1 MRFSLPERSDFRQ
14 SARCRLDARTP
25 GTEPSVRGKNL
36 AGSEHRRRYGVYRR
50 IVVGTDGSPT
60 ADRAVD
66 VAGELA
72 RMTGA
77 DVHVVTAYRPVRAAA
92 IAGASAAGGAV
103 VPAWFGDD
111 ERVAAE
117 EVVRR
122 ATERLGRAGVSARS
136 VARLGEPADALLA
149 VTEEFDA
156 DLVVI
161 GNRGL
166 SGVRRYLL
174 GAVADRVA
182 HHAPCSVHIVH
193 TC

>member
-1 MRFSLPERSDFRQ
+1 M
-14 SARCRLDARTP
+14 
-25 GTEPSVRGKNL
+25 
-36 AGSEHRRRYGVYRR
+36 YRR
-50 IVVGTDGSPT
+50 IVVGTDGSST

-72 RMTGA
+72 RLNGA
-77 DVHVVTAYRPVRAAA
+77 QVLVVMAYRPARAAA
-92 IAGASAAGGAV
+92 MVGVGGSRGALGPSWV
-103 VPAWFGDD
+103 GDD

-122 ATERLGRAGVSARS
+122 ARLRLDDAGIAVHSA
-136 VARLGEPADALLA
+136 ARLGEPADALLA
-149 VTEEFDA
+149 VAEELDA
-156 DLVVI
+156 DLIVI
-161 GNRGL
+161 GNRGT

-174 GAVADRVA
+174 GNVADRVA

>member
-1 MRFSLPERSDFRQ
+1 MLL
-14 SARCRLDARTP
+14 AWLNP
-25 GTEPSVRGKNL
+25 GAEHQICGENSPADEHPRGRGL
-36 AGSEHRRRYGVYRR
+36 YRR
-50 IVVGTDGSPT
+50 IVVGTDGSST

-66 VAGELA
+66 VAGDLA
-72 RMTGA
+72 RLSGA
-77 DVHVVTAYRPVRAAA
+77 QVHVVTAYRPVRAAA
-92 IAGASAAGGAV
+92 MAGVSASGGAV
-103 VPAWFGDD
+103 LPAWLGDD

-122 ATERLGRAGVSARS
+122 ARERLEGNGIAVRS

-149 VTEEFDA
+149 VAEELDA
-156 DLVVI
+156 DLLVI
-161 GNRGL
+161 GNRGI

-174 GAVADRVA
+174 GNVADRVA